1 MLGLIQI
8 TAFIGPLTIVPGII
22 FWTKI
27 TVHESK
33 TFWMPLWK
41 ENGKT
46 ETTETLGQGLGTHED
61 CSEKNTRRDFRLES

>member
-33 TFWMPLWK
+33 TFWMPLDFK
-41 ENGKT
+41 EHNH
-46 ETTETLGQGLGTHED
+46 EETL
-61 CSEKNTRRDFRLES
+61 KRRVWV